1 MHMTHMVIL
10 NGLLDCTKNFI
21 LDVLN
26 LILMSESLFFVSVIK
41 FLDKSQREK
50 DYVGSQFAGTV
61 YLGGEVLEA
70 GTPQS

>member
-1 MHMTHMVIL
+1 
-10 NGLLDCTKNFI
+10 
-21 LDVLN
+21 
-26 LILMSESLFFVSVIK
+26 MSESLSFVPVIK
-41 FLDKSQREK
+41 YLDKSQRKK